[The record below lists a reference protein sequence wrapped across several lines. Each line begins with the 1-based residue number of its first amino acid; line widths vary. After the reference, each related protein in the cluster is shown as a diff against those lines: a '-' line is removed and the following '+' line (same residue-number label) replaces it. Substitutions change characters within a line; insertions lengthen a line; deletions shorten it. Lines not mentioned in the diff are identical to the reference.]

1 MYIIIYIYR
10 FSPTAGLRKIWTQP
24 DPANGHEGQ
33 RTWLCQG
40 IGELGLTIPVGSN
53 LGFSG
58 VHQRRKSSEL
68 KIEGKMRILGSPQD
82 DENLMGHISL
92 ADYDTPSIF
101 GQSQMM
107 IVDMGNTSIISILT
121 SQAIPRCPRAE
132 SHCRIRRLSL
142 QVDSQMLIAWNSYRN
157 PTQKL
162 FGNMVSPYIFLSCKT
177 RNNDAL
183 VYNRECTVLILSL
196 VCHCFGEP
204 PFKKLGLRRDFP

>member
-1 MYIIIYIYR
+1 MSR
-10 FSPTAGLRKIWTQP
+10 DR
-24 DPANGHEGQ
+24 
-33 RTWLCQG
+33 RTW
-40 IGELGLTIPVGSN
+40 P
-53 LGFSG
+53 
-58 VHQRRKSSEL
+58 H
-68 KIEGKMRILGSPQD
+68 
-82 DENLMGHISL
+82 HISWITYVGFWGFIKGGSLQNWKLRAKCGFWDPPKMMKISWGTL

-121 SQAIPRCPRAE
+121 SQAIPRCSPAE

-142 QVDSQMLIAWNSYRN
+142 QVDSQMLIAWNSFWK